1 MDKHV
6 LMKME
11 EPTDEQLQE
20 LLSNISKE
28 TKEKAL
34 QSHQLM
40 QEQIAKGIIEANKKW
55 KQVHS

>member
-11 EPTDEQLQE
+11 EPTDEQLHE
-20 LLSNISKE
+20 LLSSIGKE

-34 QSHQLM
+34 LSQQLM
-40 QEQIAKGIIEANKKW
+40 QENIAKAIIEANKKW
-55 KQVHS
+55 KQGHS